1 MGNSVST
8 KYINFEDI
16 QHAISNKEYIIINT
30 LSPNQQACLIVGT
43 LPISDE
49 VDILNKQLKV
59 NRNIRIIIYGMNS
72 SDPSVNKKYDQLHS
86 LGFINVFIYRGGL
99 FEWLLLQDIYG
110 KDMFLTTSL
119 ETDILKFKGHQ
130 QFNMKYIEYD

>member
-8 KYINFEDI
+8 NYINFEDI

-30 LSPNQQACLIVGT
+30 LSTNQQACLIVGT

-72 SDPSVNKKYDQLHS
+72 SDPSVNKKYEQLHS

-119 ETDILKFKGHQ
+119 ETDILKFKGHR